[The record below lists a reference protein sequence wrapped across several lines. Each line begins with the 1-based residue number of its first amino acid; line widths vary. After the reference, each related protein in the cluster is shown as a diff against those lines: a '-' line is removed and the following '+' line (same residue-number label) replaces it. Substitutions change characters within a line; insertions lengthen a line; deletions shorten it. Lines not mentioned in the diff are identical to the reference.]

1 MYDYIRFLVQQEQY
15 REDVRQAASDRLAM
29 RAARPARVSFGA
41 FNSLAILGAI
51 LLSVLIMVVSGNP

>member
-15 REDVRQAASDRLAM
+15 REDVRQAANDRFAM
-29 RAARPARVSFGA
+29 RARPARVSFSA

-51 LLSVLIMVVSGNP
+51 LLSILIMVVSGNP

>member
-29 RAARPARVSFGA
+29 RARPAHVTFSA